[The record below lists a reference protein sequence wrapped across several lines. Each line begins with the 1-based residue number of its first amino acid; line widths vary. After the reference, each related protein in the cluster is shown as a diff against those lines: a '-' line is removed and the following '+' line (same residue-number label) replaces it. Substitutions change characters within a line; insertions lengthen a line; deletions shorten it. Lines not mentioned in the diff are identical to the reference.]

1 MKKLGKGEISHDKFQ
16 NAIVYEKSM
25 LQMKK
30 QALWAAALYKLSRY
44 SDICILAW
52 ATLVLLGGFVSSL
65 KQADFYLLFFLLLL
79 QALHFTLSSTF
90 QSLPSAHLFLESHHP
105 NDFTHDDLQ
114 YTRASN
120 RLGHIPSPSKG
131 PRSMLHLFS

>member
-90 QSLPSAHLFLESHHP
+90 QSLPSAHLFLESHNP
-105 NDFTHDDLQ
+105 NDF
-114 YTRASN
+114 YI
-120 RLGHIPSPSKG
+120 HI
-131 PRSMLHLFS
+131 

>member
-1 MKKLGKGEISHDKFQ
+1 MAVALANLCGNSGGKATGHGEKDQFQKALDWVTLMLEMKKK
-16 NAIVYEKSM
+16 
-25 LQMKK
+25 
-30 QALWAAALYKLSRY
+30 ALWAAALYKLSRY

-90 QSLPSAHLFLESHHP
+90 QSLPSAHLFLESHNP
-105 NDFTHDDLQ
+105 NDF
-114 YTRASN
+114 YI
-120 RLGHIPSPSKG
+120 HI
-131 PRSMLHLFS
+131 